1 MARFEIRQFRI
12 VGALLLIVLTSG
24 CASWWSA
31 VPLAKSDIALKPEPI
46 PGFQINSIE
55 AYRMPEGLF
64 IKGIVK
70 RVDYKNATREKAHID
85 LVFEAEDGSLL
96 GEASARYY
104 PEVVAYMRHRS
115 SRFNLMIHDDISP
128 GVTVKV
134 VHHMGDVHKVVKP
147 LKTSGPYAL
156 LAGFPV

>member
-1 MARFEIRQFRI
+1 MTIKRENLVTTRFARNKMARFEIRQFRI

-70 RVDYKNATREKAHID
+70 RVHENLVRPNSPMTEVSLSREI
-85 LVFEAEDGSLL
+85 LL
-96 GEASARYY
+96 R
-104 PEVVAYMRHRS
+104 
-115 SRFNLMIHDDISP
+115 I
-128 GVTVKV
+128 
-134 VHHMGDVHKVVKP
+134 
-147 LKTSGPYAL
+147 
-156 LAGFPV
+156 